1 MNYEKYFHEHL
12 YYIHA
17 CTIKKHS
24 CPQKIICVRIYTY
37 CVRVYEMMF
46 MTFFCSSLLP
56 YALNNNRIFQI
67 VKNLNKVS
75 IVKVILYI
83 SNFQPKKIL
92 LPSSVP
98 VQYQLSPIWTETC
111 IKITLRPAH
120 PTHPTPGK
128 YIWATSRLHRKL
140 KFGMEALFNPTRS
153 TR

>member
-111 IKITLRPAH
+111 IIITVR
-120 PTHPTPGK
+120 PTPPRASIFEPLLD
-128 YIWATSRLHRKL
+128 YIGSWNLVWKL
-140 KFGMEALFNPTRS
+140 YS
-153 TR
+153 TQLGQLGN